1 MNQVVT
7 LGTDHGGLSL
17 KTDLIPW
24 LESLGYQVTDV
35 GAYSLDP
42 ADDYPDFAERVAR
55 AVTSGQAERGILI
68 CGSGVGACIAAN
80 KVPGIRACLGHDI
93 YSAHQGVEHDHMT
106 ILSLGARVVGIEL
119 AKDLVSAFLNADFT
133 GEERHRRRLD
143 KVAAMERRA
152 LQGNQVQSP
161 AQSQGGGA

>member
-1 MNQVVT
+1 MTLVVA
-7 LGTDHGGLSL
+7 LGADHGGFSL

-24 LESLGYQVTDV
+24 LESQGRRVVDV

-42 ADDYPDFAERVAR
+42 DDDYPDFAEGVAH
-55 AVTSGQAERGILI
+55 AVTSGRAERGILI

-93 YSAHQGVEHDHMT
+93 YSAHQGVEHDNMN
-106 ILSLGARVVGIEL
+106 ILCLGARVVGVEL
-119 AKDLVSAFLNADFT
+119 AKDLVAAFLNAGFT

-143 KVAAMERRA
+143 KVAAIERRA
-152 LQGNQVQSP
+152 LQSSQVQSP
-161 AQSQGGGA
+161 AQNQGGVA

>member
-7 LGTDHGGLSL
+7 VGADHGGLSL

-55 AVTSGQAERGILI
+55 VVTSDQAGRGILI

-93 YSAHQGVEHDHMT
+93 YSAHQGVEHDNMN
-106 ILSLGARVVGIEL
+106 ILCLGARVVGIEL
-119 AKDLVSAFLNADFT
+119 AKDLVAAFLNAGFT

-152 LQGNQVQSP
+152 LMGSQVETKEE
-161 AQSQGGGA
+161 

>member
-1 MNQVVT
+1 MIQVVA
-7 LGTDHGGLSL
+7 LGADHGGLSL

-24 LESLGYQVTDV
+24 LESLGYRVTDV

-42 ADDYPDFAERVAR
+42 ADDYPDFAEAVAR
-55 AVTSGQAERGILI
+55 AVTSDQAERGILI

-80 KVPGIRACLGHDI
+80 KVPGVRACLGHDI
-93 YSAHQGVEHDHMT
+93 YSAHQGVEHDDMN
-106 ILSLGARVVGIEL
+106 ILCLGARVVGIEL
-119 AKDLVSAFLNADFT
+119 AKDLVAAFLNAGFT

-152 LQGNQVQSP
+152 LQGSEVP
-161 AQSQGGGA
+161 SQGGVA

>member
-1 MNQVVT
+1 MIQAVT
-7 LGTDHGGLSL
+7 LGADHGGLSL

-55 AVTSGQAERGILI
+55 VVTSDQAGPGILI

-80 KVPGIRACLGHDI
+80 KVPGIRACLCHDI
-93 YSAHQGVEHDHMT
+93 YSAHQGVEHDNMN
-106 ILSLGARVVGIEL
+106 ILCLGPGLSELNSPRTWWRLFSTPALPGRNATAAVWTKLRLSSGGSGKATKSKAQPRV
-119 AKDLVSAFLNADFT
+119 K
-133 GEERHRRRLD
+133 EE
-143 KVAAMERRA
+143 
-152 LQGNQVQSP
+152 
-161 AQSQGGGA
+161 

>member
-7 LGTDHGGLSL
+7 LGADHGGLSL

-24 LESLGYQVTDV
+24 LKSLGYQVTDV
-35 GAYSLDP
+35 GAYTLDP

-55 AVTSGQAERGILI
+55 VVTSDQAGRGILI

-80 KVPGIRACLGHDI
+80 KVPGIRACLCHDI
-93 YSAHQGVEHDHMT
+93 YSAHQGVEHDNMN
-106 ILSLGARVVGIEL
+106 ILCLGARVVGIEL
-119 AKDLVSAFLNADFT
+119 AKDLVAAFLNAGFT

-152 LQGNQVQSP
+152 RQGSEVQSP
-161 AQSQGGGA
+161 GGGERGAA

>member
-7 LGTDHGGLSL
+7 VGADHGGLLL

-42 ADDYPDFAERVAR
+42 ADDYPDIAEGVAR
-55 AVTSGQAERGILI
+55 VVTSDQAGRGILM
-68 CGSGVGACIAAN
+68 CGRGVGACIAAN

-93 YSAHQGVEHDHMT
+93 YSAHQGVEHDNMN
-106 ILSLGARVVGIEL
+106 ILCLGARVVGIEL
-119 AKDLVSAFLNADFT
+119 AKDLVAAFLNAGFT

-143 KVAAMERRA
+143 KVVAMERRA
-152 LQGNQVQSP
+152 LQGNQVQS
-161 AQSQGGGA
+161 QGGVA

>member
-1 MNQVVT
+1 MIQAVT
-7 LGTDHGGLSL
+7 VGADHGGLSL

-42 ADDYPDFAERVAR
+42 ADDYPDFAQRVAR
-55 AVTSGQAERGILI
+55 VVTSDRAGRGILI

-93 YSAHQGVEHDHMT
+93 YSAHQGVEHANMN

-119 AKDLVSAFLNADFT
+119 AKDLVAAFLNADFT

-152 LQGNQVQSP
+152 LQGSEV
-161 AQSQGGGA
+161 QSQGGVA

>member
-1 MNQVVT
+1 MIRVVT
-7 LGTDHGGLSL
+7 LGADHGGLSL

-24 LESLGYQVTDV
+24 LGSQGHQVTDV

-55 AVTSGQAERGILI
+55 VVTSDQAQRGILI

-80 KVPGIRACLGHDI
+80 KVPGIRACLGHDV
-93 YSAHQGVEHDHMT
+93 YSAHQGVEHDDMN
-106 ILSLGARVVGIEL
+106 ILCLGARVVGIEL
-119 AKDLVSAFLNADFT
+119 AKDLVAAFLNADFT

-143 KVAAMERRA
+143 KVTAMERRA
-152 LQGNQVQSP
+152 LQGHQV
-161 AQSQGGGA
+161 QSQGGVA

>member
-7 LGTDHGGLSL
+7 VGADHGGLSL

-55 AVTSGQAERGILI
+55 AVTSDQAGRGILI

-80 KVPGIRACLGHDI
+80 KVPGVRACLGHDI
-93 YSAHQGVEHDHMT
+93 YSAHQGVEHDHMN
-106 ILSLGARVVGIEL
+106 ILCLGARVVGIEL
-119 AKDLVSAFLNADFT
+119 AKDLVAAFLNADFT

-152 LQGNQVQSP
+152 LQGNQVQS
-161 AQSQGGGA
+161 QGGVA

>member
-7 LGTDHGGLSL
+7 VGADHGGLSL

-42 ADDYPDFAERVAR
+42 ADDYPDFAEAVAR
-55 AVTSGQAERGILI
+55 AVTSDQAERGILI

-80 KVPGIRACLGHDI
+80 KVPGIRACLGHDV
-93 YSAHQGVEHDHMT
+93 YSAHQGVEHDNMN
-106 ILSLGARVVGIEL
+106 ILCLGARVVGIEL
-119 AKDLVSAFLNADFT
+119 AKDLVSAFLNADFI

-152 LQGNQVQSP
+152 LEGNQVQS
-161 AQSQGGGA
+161 QGGVA

>member
-1 MNQVVT
+1 MTLVVA
-7 LGTDHGGLSL
+7 LGADHGGLSL

-24 LESLGYQVTDV
+24 LGSLGFKVTDV

-42 ADDYPDFAERVAR
+42 ADDYPDFAEAVAR
-55 AVTSGQAERGILI
+55 AVTSGQAGRGILI

-80 KVPGIRACLGHDI
+80 KVPGIRACLCHDI
-93 YSAHQGVEHDHMT
+93 YSAHQGVEHDNMN
-106 ILSLGARVVGIEL
+106 ILCLGARVVGIEL
-119 AKDLVSAFLNADFT
+119 AKDLVAAFLKAGFT

-143 KVAAMERRA
+143 KVASIERRA
-152 LQGNQVQSP
+152 RQGNQVQSP

>member
-1 MNQVVT
+1 MTLVVA
-7 LGTDHGGLSL
+7 LGADHGGLSL
-17 KTDLIPW
+17 KTALIAW
-24 LESLGYQVTDV
+24 LESQGHQVTDV

-42 ADDYPDFAERVAR
+42 ADDYPDFAEKVAH
-55 AVTSGQAERGILI
+55 AVTSDQAERGILI

-93 YSAHQGVEHDHMT
+93 YSAHQGVEHDNMD
-106 ILSLGARVVGIEL
+106 ILCLGARVVGIEL
-119 AKDLVSAFLNADFT
+119 AKDLVAAFLDAGFT

-152 LQGNQVQSP
+152 RQGSEVQSK
-161 AQSQGGGA
+161 GGVA

>member
-7 LGTDHGGLSL
+7 VGADHGGLSL

-55 AVTSGQAERGILI
+55 VVTSDQAGRGILI

-80 KVPGIRACLGHDI
+80 KVPGIRACLCHDI
-93 YSAHQGVEHDHMT
+93 YSAHQGVEHDHMN
-106 ILSLGARVVGIEL
+106 ILSLGARVGGIEL

-152 LQGNQVQSP
+152 LQGNQVQS
-161 AQSQGGGA
+161 QGGVA